1 MSQIQVGIIGT
12 GVISELHLRAYQKI
26 NEAEVV
32 ALCDLNEE
40 VVQSKTKKWG
50 VQKIYTDFNAML
62 ADPEIQAIEILTP
75 QQSHKE
81 ITVAALKAGK
91 HVSVQKPMAVSL
103 AEAIEML
110 LASKATPKIARV
122 YENFRFYPAI
132 QEAKALID
140 SGEIGEPLSIRF
152 KLTNGY
158 GGKGDFA
165 HEKSETWDRR
175 MEIDMSGGGAVTFD
189 HGYHIYTLARFFMG
203 EVESVFAWI
212 GRKKDRNGYIWDS
225 PAMISWRYKGMDK
238 FGVWEQVWGDDLL
251 IKTNYYAGE
260 DRMEITG
267 SRGIIWV
274 TKCTAEFLDAPPL
287 ILYRDGRLTSF
298 HDLDTDWQASFD
310 AATQNFIDSILG
322 KAEPEL
328 SFAEGYEVQRIAI
341 AVKKSSDEKRV
352 VSLDEVR

>member
-1 MSQIQVGIIGT
+1 MSQLQVGIIGT
-12 GVISELHLRAYQKI
+12 GVISELHWRAYQQITEAKI
-26 NEAEVV
+26 T
-32 ALCDLNEE
+32 ALCDLNEAT
-40 VVQSKTKKWG
+40 VQSKAKKWG
-50 VQKIYTDFNAML
+50 VQKIYTDFNALL
-62 ADPEIQAIEILTP
+62 ADPEIQAVEILTP
-75 QQSHKE
+75 QQFHKE

-91 HVSVQKPMAVSL
+91 HVSVQKPMAVTL
-103 AEAIEML
+103 AEANEML
-110 LASKATPKIARV
+110 VASKGISKVARV

-132 QEAKALID
+132 RKAKELID

-158 GGKGDFA
+158 DGKGDFA

-203 EVESVFAWI
+203 EVDSVFAWI

-274 TKCTAEFLDAPPL
+274 TKCTAEFWDVPPL
-287 ILYRDGRLTSF
+287 ILYRDGTLTSF
-298 HDLDTDWQASFD
+298 HDLETDWQASFD

-322 KAEPEL
+322 KAEPTL
-328 SFAEGYEVQRIAI
+328 SFAEGYEVQRMAI
-341 AVKKSSDEKRV
+341 TVKKSGDEGRIV
-352 VSLDEVR
+352 TLNEIN